1 MRCKMS
7 LEQPIKCPNC
17 GIIAIHLIKELPI
30 TIKMKYPDGLC
41 RKCKRKMIIEL
52 RGLLKK

>member
-1 MRCKMS
+1 MS

-52 RGLLKK
+52 RGSLKK